1 MAGTVLSSSTIY
13 VLMLVFWFALI
24 AIRVLRI
31 KRKKR
36 KLSQKHFAE
45 TLVQTFGMST
55 LLGLFLTNLDYFL
68 AMILFPGPLIAT
80 ESLIYS
86 SLAFGIMDL
95 LLVIYFFYYPLP
107 D

>member
-1 MAGTVLSSSTIY
+1 MSIILSPSSIY
-13 VLMLVFWFALI
+13 CVMLVSWIVLFLI
-24 AIRVLRI
+24 RAVRI
-31 KRKKR
+31 KRKKGELT
-36 KLSQKHFAE
+36 KSHFAE
-45 TLVQTFGMST
+45 TLLQSFSLST
-55 LLGLFLTNLDYFL
+55 LTGLFVTNLNYFVS
-68 AMILFPGPLIAT
+68 MLFHSEPLIAT

>member
-1 MAGTVLSSSTIY
+1 
-13 VLMLVFWFALI
+13 MLIFWFALL
-24 AIRVLRI
+24 AIRTFRI

-55 LLGLFLTNLDYFL
+55 LLGLFMTNLNYFL
-68 AMILFPGPLIAT
+68 AMVLSEAPLIAT

-107 D
+107 N